1 MSIDDVEAAAQHQ
14 ANQAKL
20 MAESSAPHR
29 ASTGKLHE
37 EPNNVHVD
45 KVEPKQKHKPRAES
59 NLTATET
66 ETISKESAKTDN
78 ADEVNNNRET
88 QEQTVEFVPE
98 TVSIERTPK
107 PQRRSR
113 VATESPPREL
123 KPLPNQRFRK
133 KNAATEWEAVLQ
145 KRLTGEVKE
154 RELEQSVSQILAT
167 SSTNS
172 VVAERKTLVPIEID
186 AIDGAKNVGTGNLS
200 NALSEESCSSGHNKH
215 STEFLNDA
223 NKFGSLRRRTTTA
236 AWLDALEGNVST
248 ANPAYS
254 YTKEIDDTAVINMTS
269 AGKDRRQPKVRKTIA
284 MFENINR
291 DHMVPEPRYAKRSMS
306 PGRGV
311 SPGRGPSPARG
322 LSPARGISPARS
334 PRSNGHVIQA
344 GIKPAVNGVTP
355 ASPGVQHRF
364 SRGDIPY
371 RTPQSSRGDLV
382 SSHST
387 IVKVDT
393 GYSSDKDDTQVFTIV
408 NKVGNDI
415 HDGNSVEDEQS
426 VTVVEIARL

>member
-1 MSIDDVEAAAQHQ
+1 MSIDDIEAAAQHQ
-14 ANQAKL
+14 ANQAKIL
-20 MAESSAPHR
+20 SESSAPHR
-29 ASTGKLHE
+29 ASTGNLHE
-37 EPNNVHVD
+37 EPNSVYVD
-45 KVEPKQKHKPRAES
+45 KTKAEPKQERKEES
-59 NLTATET
+59 KLPSTGI
-66 ETISKESAKTDN
+66 ISKEPAKTDN

-88 QEQTVEFVPE
+88 QEQTVEFVHE
-98 TVSIERTPK
+98 TVNKERTPK

-113 VATESPPREL
+113 IVSESPPREL

-172 VVAERKTLVPIEID
+172 VEAERKTLVAVEID

-200 NALSEESCSSGHNKH
+200 NAFSEESWSSGHNKH
-215 STEFLNDA
+215 SAEFLSDS
-223 NKFGSLRRRTTTA
+223 NKFGSLRRRTTTP
-236 AWLDALEGNVST
+236 AWLDSLEGNVST

-254 YTKEIDDTAVINMTS
+254 YTKEIDDTVVINMTS

-284 MFENINR
+284 MFENIYR
-291 DHMVPEPRYAKRSMS
+291 DHMVPEPRYAKRGMS

-334 PRSNGHVIQA
+334 PPSNGHVIQA
-344 GIKPAVNGVTP
+344 GIKPAVNGITP
-355 ASPGVQHRF
+355 ASPRVQHRF
-364 SRGDIPY
+364 SRGHFPN
-371 RTPQSSRGDLV
+371 RTPQSSRSELV

-393 GYSSDKDDTQVFTIV
+393 STGFSSDKDDTQVFTIV
-408 NKVGNDI
+408 NKVGSDI
-415 HDGNSVEDEQS
+415 HEGNSVEDEQS

>member
-1 MSIDDVEAAAQHQ
+1 MSIDDIEAAVQHQ
-14 ANQAKL
+14 ATQEKL
-20 MAESSAPHR
+20 LAESSAPDR

-37 EPNNVHVD
+37 EPNNLHVD
-45 KVEPKQKHKPRAES
+45 KTEAKTEQEPKEES
-59 NLTATET
+59 EVPSP
-66 ETISKESAKTDN
+66 EIFSEESAKTDN
-78 ADEVNNNRET
+78 ADEVNNNLET
-88 QEQTVEFVPE
+88 QERAVEFVHE
-98 TVSIERTPK
+98 AANIERTPK
-107 PQRRSR
+107 PQRRSN
-113 VATESPPREL
+113 VVSESAPREL

-154 RELEQSVSQILAT
+154 RELEQSVSQILST
-167 SSTNS
+167 SSTNN
-172 VVAERKTLVPIEID
+172 VAERTTLVPIEID
-186 AIDGAKNVGTGNLS
+186 VIDGAKDVGTGHLS
-200 NALSEESCSSGHNKH
+200 NALSEESWSSGHNKL
-215 STEFLNDA
+215 STEFMNDA
-223 NKFGSLRRRTTTA
+223 NKFGSLRRRTTTP
-236 AWLDALEGNVST
+236 AWLDSLEGNVCT

-254 YTKEIDDTAVINMTS
+254 YTNEIDDTTVINMTS

-291 DHMVPEPRYAKRSMS
+291 DHMVPEPRYAKRGMS

-334 PRSNGHVIQA
+334 PPSNGHVIQA
-344 GIKPAVNGVTP
+344 GIKPAVNGLTP

-364 SRGDIPY
+364 SRGDIPN
-371 RTPQSSRGDLV
+371 RTPRSSRGDLV

-387 IVKVDT
+387 IVKVDTST

-408 NKVGNDI
+408 NKVGSDI
-415 HDGNSVEDEQS
+415 HEGNSVEDEQS